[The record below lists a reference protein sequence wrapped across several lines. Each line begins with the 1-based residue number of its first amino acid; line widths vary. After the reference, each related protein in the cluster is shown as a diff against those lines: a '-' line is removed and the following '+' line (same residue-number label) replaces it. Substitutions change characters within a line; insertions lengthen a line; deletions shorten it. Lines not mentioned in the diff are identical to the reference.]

1 MVKKRKVFKTDCFRL
16 SVIAVCLFAL
26 LACSGGGGG
35 GGGDSS
41 SLPSTNV
48 AGNLAQG
55 YVRNAIIIADKL
67 TTGSLTGNF
76 ILDDG
81 EVTTVSDANGS
92 FSILIPAGYGDYVL
106 YTESGYVL
114 DSSGNEVP
122 AIPMMAPPGA
132 KNITPV
138 TTLVVMKPELKDQI
152 GQNFDSDIADPDGV
166 SGDILQLAQMV
177 ETLVKIFTAE
187 DNQIVSDVADQF
199 DIAGHLADA
208 LDGKDLTQ
216 DDSLVTACKASMDN
230 ILEDENIIDSEK
242 VTVTDPT
249 ALADA
254 VDAAIQSVLDAIDE
268 TEDAVVESE
277 VLADIE
283 EAVETAKDDVQTAV
297 EKQLSIGH
305 SYIQYRNYNDDYSDK
320 YQGWIESHQGK

>member
-1 MVKKRKVFKTDCFRL
+1 MVKKREVFKRDCFRL

-41 SLPSTNV
+41 TLPATNV
-48 AGNLAQG
+48 SGNLAQG

-67 TTGSLTGNF
+67 TVGSLTGNLV
-76 ILDDG
+76 LDDD
-81 EVTTVSDANGS
+81 EVTTVSDADGY
-92 FSILIPAGYGDYVL
+92 FSIEIPAGYGDYVL

-122 AIPMMAPPGA
+122 AIPMMAPRGA

-138 TTLVVMKPELKDQI
+138 TTLVVLKPELEDQI
-152 GQNFDSDIADPDGV
+152 GQNFDADIADPAGV

-177 ETLVKIFTAE
+177 ETLVKIFTDE
-187 DNQIVSDVADQF
+187 GNQLVSDVAGQF
-199 DIAGHLADA
+199 AIAGHLADA
-208 LDGKDLTQ
+208 LDGKDLAE
-216 DDSLVTACKASMDN
+216 DDSLIAACQTSVEN

-254 VDAAIQSVLDAIDE
+254 VDTAVQAVVDAIDE
-268 TEDAVVESE
+268 TDDAIVEEE
-277 VLADIE
+277 VLAVIE
-283 EAVETAKDDVQTAV
+283 EAVETATVNVQTAV
-297 EKQLSIGH
+297 EKEMSVG
-305 SYIQYRNYNDDYSDK
+305 YRFIQHR
-320 YQGWIESHQGK
+320 I